1 VVFIEGDI
9 ADPVQAVF
17 DGPVG
22 AAELQDAGRLGFLS
36 RKTGDA
42 VDGLAAVFIAGQLGG
57 AAFYTKDLAEIG
69 EIQIMVELGAGPDV
83 TDFQS
88 SVGLINGGVLR
99 GEKRS
104 DPALRCPFA
113 GLLGCL

>member
-1 VVFIEGDI
+1 
-9 ADPVQAVF
+9 VQAVF

-22 AAELQDAGRLGFLS
+22 AAELQYSCRLGFLS

-42 VDGLAAVFIAGQLGG
+42 VGGLAALFVAGKVGG
-57 AAFYTKDLAEIG
+57 AALYTEDLADIG
-69 EIQIMVELGAGPDV
+69 EIQIVVELCAGPDL

-104 DPALRCPFA
+104 D
-113 GLLGCL
+113 